1 MKIGII
7 YQEGADRKRVRTEV
21 VPAVV
26 AAVPVEADADA

>member
-21 VPAVV
+21 LPAVS
-26 AAVPVEADADA
+26 AAYGGRNL